1 MIPQQINC
9 LRTQDD
15 SMEGQTILSEA
26 SRSIKTLEDSERQRE
41 IYASSVKE
49 EMDTGTKNTIQRY
62 LKKVYRQIKFLSD
75 NRAAF
80 TEPDFVQMKRRG
92 FDGIMRES
100 QTVQICDWILENIG
114 MIVLFCVRMFLILCF

>member
-1 MIPQQINC
+1 M
-9 LRTQDD
+9 
-15 SMEGQTILSEA
+15 
-26 SRSIKTLEDSERQRE
+26 KTLEDSERQRE

-49 EMDTGTKNTIQRY
+49 ETDGETKNTIQRY

-75 NRAAF
+75 NRAMFA
-80 TEPDFVQMKRRG
+80 EPDFVQMKRRG

-114 MIVLFCVRMFLILCF
+114 MIVLFCVCMFLILCF

>member
-1 MIPQQINC
+1 M
-9 LRTQDD
+9 
-15 SMEGQTILSEA
+15 
-26 SRSIKTLEDSERQRE
+26 
-41 IYASSVKE
+41 
-49 EMDTGTKNTIQRY
+49 GTKNTIQRY

-75 NRAAF
+75 NRAMFA
-80 TEPDFVQMKRRG
+80 EPDFVQMKRRG